1 LASFILSLAFALSAE
16 SAPTS
21 LPQLDD
27 VDDILQR
34 GDMETDQSDELWPC
48 EALQQGKR
56 GRDGKG
62 NGRGHPVSEVEGD
75 KEEFVSGTDEEQCC
89 LTPVKSIS
97 QITMHPLEPRRHPP
111 KKIKVSGRSC
121 TLFSFVLP
129 VLFIIIWYYLGLL
142 DCTCV
147 LSSVTRSTRAL

>member
-1 LASFILSLAFALSAE
+1 
-16 SAPTS
+16 
-21 LPQLDD
+21 
-27 VDDILQR
+27 
-34 GDMETDQSDELWPC
+34 METDQSDELWPC

-56 GRDGKG
+56 GRDGKE

-89 LTPVKSIS
+89 PTPVKSIS
-97 QITMHPLEPRRHPP
+97 QIAMHPTSAVHGRKLEPRRHPP

-129 VLFIIIWYYLGLL
+129 VLFYYL
-142 DCTCV
+142 V
-147 LSSVTRSTRAL
+147 LSRVTRLYLCT

>member
-1 LASFILSLAFALSAE
+1 LKELFLLPRALASFILSLAFALSAE

-56 GRDGKG
+56 GRDGKE

-97 QITMHPLEPRRHPP
+97 
-111 KKIKVSGRSC
+111 
-121 TLFSFVLP
+121 
-129 VLFIIIWYYLGLL
+129 
-142 DCTCV
+142 
-147 LSSVTRSTRAL
+147 